1 MSGAVSET
9 APPTSPNTATPLT
22 SGTALF
28 SAFAERK
35 PSRLRWVLLALV
47 LVAVPGLVALL
58 RSRADLAQVMTRQG
72 ILTVHR
78 GMSPTQV
85 RAVLGTPV
93 TRQLSDDGRTECYR
107 HGVPTLAKPTFN
119 IYSAC
124 YEEGELRSVTLKK
137 YEAWDMDASLTASN
151 DAP

>member
-1 MSGAVSET
+1 MSGGVSET
-9 APPTSPNTATPLT
+9 VPPTSPSPATPLT

-47 LVAVPGLVALL
+47 LVGVPSVWALL
-58 RSRADLAQVMTRQG
+58 RSRADLAQVMTRRG
-72 ILTVHR
+72 IMTVRR
-78 GMSPTQV
+78 GMSPTEV
-85 RAVLGTPV
+85 REVLGKPV
-93 TRQLSDDGRTECYR
+93 TLQRSDDGRTECYR
-107 HGVPTLAKPTFN
+107 HGVPTLEKPTFN

-137 YEAWDMDASLTASN
+137 YEAWDMDAATASN